1 MELKNGCINHP
12 INNMENKK
20 IILAD
25 SLGYIPTMYS
35 DIFKIPNTDMYIH
48 IDDKLIITPTFK
60 NE

>member
-1 MELKNGCINHP
+1 MKD
-12 INNMENKK
+12 KK
-20 IILAD
+20 ITLAD
-25 SLGYIPTMYS
+25 SLGYVSTMYP